1 MGEAL
6 MNENQLYEH
15 RLAALESDVKSLYGK
30 AQSFA
35 VTEAELNVKLDSLI
49 ESTDELKEKLSQ
61 IGNRP
66 LQFWDKLVFAF
77 IGAVGAGIG
86 TALLSLFKGV

>member
-1 MGEAL
+1 

-15 RLAALESDVKSLYGK
+15 RLQSLENDVRALNSK

-35 VTEAELNVKLDSLI
+35 VTEAQLNVKLDSLI
-49 ESTDELKEKLSQ
+49 ESIDELKDKLSS
-61 IGNRP
+61 ISKRP
-66 LQFWDKLVFAF
+66 SQLWDKLIFAF

-86 TALLSLFKGV
+86 TAVISILKGV